1 MLNRKING
9 NHVAQE
15 NTRSVSTILLVED
28 ELNIAKLFNYNLTK
42 AGFKCEVANNGRE
55 GLEMAEKI
63 RPDLILSDVMMP
75 EVDGYEF
82 RKSLLEN
89 PELKQ
94 IPFVFLTAK
103 GEEDDVLHGY
113 DLEIEDYIIKT
124 SSPKVV
130 IAKVSAILKSLERE
144 RVKVVDEVQKA
155 ADTMG
160 TKVVPEEFP
169 QFEGFSIK
177 HWHMPFKNIPGGDFI
192 DYFTLDED
200 NIAIIL
206 GDVMGKRWG
215 AWYFAVAYAGYV
227 RSAARFVLESS
238 NDYQPSHILNKV
250 NESVF
255 KDERIAEVFITLS
268 IIILD
273 KKNKTA
279 RYSGAGDLP
288 LIYKSGKV
296 DRIISKGVLLG
307 FSKSGEYEDVEIQLN
322 DGDELFLVTDGITE
336 ARNKE
341 GVLYGEEKL
350 MEFIGG
356 LNPDQDSLEQMQK
369 EIFEYTGGEM
379 DDDVSVIAVKLL

>member
-1 MLNRKING
+1 MFNRKING

>member
-1 MLNRKING
+1 MT
-9 NHVAQE
+9 QE
-15 NTRSVSTILLVED
+15 NTKSTGTILLVED
-28 ELNIAKLFNYNLTK
+28 EFNIAKLFNYNLSK
-42 AGFKCEVANNGRE
+42 AGFHCEVAVNGAE
-55 GLEMAEKI
+55 GYQLAEKI
-63 RPDLILSDVMMP
+63 KPDLIISDVMMP

-82 RKSLLEN
+82 RRRLLQN

-103 GEEDDVLHGY
+103 AEEEDILTGY
-113 DLEIEDYIIKT
+113 DLEIEDYIVKT

-155 ADTMG
+155 ADSMG
-160 TKVVPEEFP
+160 AKVVPDEFP
-169 QFEGFSIK
+169 KFDGFLIK

-192 DYFTLDED
+192 DYFRLDED
-200 NIAIIL
+200 NIAVIL

-238 NDYQPSHILNKV
+238 NDYQPSHILQKV

-288 LIYKSGKV
+288 LIFKSKSV
-296 DRIISKGVLLG
+296 ERIISEGVLLG
-307 FSKSGEYEDVEIQLN
+307 FSKSGEYEDTEIKLN
-322 DGDELFLVTDGITE
+322 PGDELFLVTDGITE
-336 ARNKE
+336 ARNKQGE
-341 GVLYGEEKL
+341 LYGEDKL
-350 MEFIGG
+350 MDFLSS
-356 LNPDQDSLEQMQK
+356 LNPDEDTVEQIQK
-369 EIFEYTGGEM
+369 EIADYTGGEM
-379 DDDVSVIAVKLL
+379 DDDLSLIAVKVL

>member
-82 RKSLLEN
+82 RKRLLEN